1 MCCILRAPFAS
12 MQLPCASRL
21 CRHLDASLLQEL
33 FGDKG
38 ELLSVKM
45 RYDHRCVPLPCLLPM
60 IRRCCIIPS
69 RPARML
75 TLTA

>member
-1 MCCILRAPFAS
+1 MFRLLLCSCRVPHA
-12 MQLPCASRL
+12 CAATL
-21 CRHLDASLLQEL
+21 TLSLLQEL

-75 TLTA
+75 ILTA